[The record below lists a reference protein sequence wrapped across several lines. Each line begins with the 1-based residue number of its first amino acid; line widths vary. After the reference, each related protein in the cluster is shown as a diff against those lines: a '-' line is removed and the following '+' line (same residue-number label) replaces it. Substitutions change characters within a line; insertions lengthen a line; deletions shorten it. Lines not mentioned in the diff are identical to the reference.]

1 MLDSNYLLLLYNA
14 LILPFLNYCLQIWG
28 STYPSNTSKLVI
40 LQKRIVRIIDHAHHR
55 DHTNPLFKKY
65 SILKFHDL
73 VKFSLINIMHSLTG
87 TLPSAIADY
96 FTACPQNDLR
106 SVRSPQHFQVPFA
119 PTNYRKYSLYIQA
132 PAVWNEIIASNLP
145 NLEDVPR
152 SK

>member
-1 MLDSNYLLLLYNA
+1 
-14 LILPFLNYCLQIWG
+14 
-28 STYPSNTSKLVI
+28 
-40 LQKRIVRIIDHAHHR
+40 
-55 DHTNPLFKKY
+55 
-65 SILKFHDL
+65 
-73 VKFSLINIMHSLTG
+73 MHSFLTG

-152 SK
+152 SKSFFKKVARKIFIDSY